1 MNERI
6 RELADQAGIHFG
18 RSATLDGNNIAR
30 FVTTSDM
37 EKFAELI
44 VRECLK
50 LLVTGEG
57 NENTSDAIWD
67 LEELGVDVSKLL
79 DDIKDE
85 Q

>member
-1 MNERI
+1 MEHSSMNERI
-6 RELADQAGIHFG
+6 KELEVQCWEERPYGPPWFD
-18 RSATLDGNNIAR
+18 SK
-30 FVTTSDM
+30 
-37 EKFAELI
+37 KFAELI
-44 VRECLK
+44 VKECLK

>member
-6 RELADQAGIHFG
+6 KQLSDIAYQNHLKSNPHSSFG
-18 RSATLDGNNIAR
+18 RRDDYDR
-30 FVTTSDM
+30 
-37 EKFAELI
+37 EFAELI

>member
-6 RELADQAGIHFG
+6 RELKEQATRTAMWIGDPDAG
-18 RSATLDGNNIAR
+18 ELDA
-30 FVTTSDM
+30 

>member
-6 RELADQAGIHFG
+6 KALAEQAGIQMFEDKSFG
-18 RSATLDGNNIAR
+18 WSVIAGTDHNVQR
-30 FVTTSDM
+30 FV
-37 EKFAELI
+37 ELI